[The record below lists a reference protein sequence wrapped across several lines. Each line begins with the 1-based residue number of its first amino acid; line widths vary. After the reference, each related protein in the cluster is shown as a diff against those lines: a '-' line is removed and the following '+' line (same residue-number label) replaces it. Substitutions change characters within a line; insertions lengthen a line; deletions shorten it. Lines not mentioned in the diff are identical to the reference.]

1 MDQKTLK
8 TIGAAAVGISA
19 VIFVIAWLGML
30 VEFTGGFAMFERL
43 EGDEAQT
50 SALYLFTLFSLVL
63 FIVAVPFLLGC
74 AFCLFSKG
82 KAVRIITLAVG
93 CVLLACE
100 IAFMIAAAFVPYYG
114 ENEFSE
120 LAFTSALTY
129 QGELIA
135 LLVPPLFLSLALL
148 AAVLKRTESGIVV
161 ENKTEEG
168 PQK

>member
-30 VEFTGGFAMFERL
+30 VEFAGGFAMFERL
-43 EGDEAQT
+43 EGDKAQT

-74 AFCLFSKG
+74 AF
-82 KAVRIITLAVG
+82 TLAVG

-135 LLVPPLFLSLALL
+135 LLVPTLFLSLALL

-161 ENKTEEG
+161 ENKTEED